1 MSTVSAVEVFT
12 PSLTVSDGVNTST
25 ADTVDIT
32 VRAGT
37 NDAPSADAGA
47 DQTVWEGDAVTLDGS
62 ASSDPE
68 GATLTYAWTQ
78 TAPDSGLGSAVTLD
92 TTDPAKPTFTAP
104 TGLPDDVTLTFSLT
118 VSDGVNTST
127 ADTVNITVRAGT
139 NDAPSAD
146 AGS

>member
-1 MSTVSAVEVFT
+1 MTLTF
-12 PSLTVSDGVNTST
+12 SLTVSDGVNTST

-118 VSDGVNTST
+118 VSDGGEHL
-127 ADTVNITVRAGT
+127 DRGHREHHREGRHERRAERRRGR
-139 NDAPSAD
+139 
-146 AGS
+146 